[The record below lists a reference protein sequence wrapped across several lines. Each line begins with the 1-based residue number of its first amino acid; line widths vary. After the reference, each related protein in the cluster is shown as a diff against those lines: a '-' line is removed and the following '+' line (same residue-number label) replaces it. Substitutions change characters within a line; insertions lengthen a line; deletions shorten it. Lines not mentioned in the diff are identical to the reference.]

1 MTQPVVLLFEAF
13 HPDGLAK
20 LREKVELRFAASVEE
35 GHLLDEVADVDGIIV
50 RARGKVSRRLMER
63 ATRLKVVGRHGVG
76 VDNIDVAAA
85 AELGILVVNTP
96 GVMTESVA
104 EHCLGLML
112 ALSKRIVRA
121 DKAARQGAWHVRHE
135 YIGDELYGKTLG
147 LVGFGRIGQ
156 RVAQLCRHALNM
168 RVLYY
173 DVVEHAE
180 AAAELNA
187 RRVPLDELLSQAD
200 VVSLHVPLL
209 PKTRRL
215 MGEKELRQ
223 MKPQAYL
230 INAARGPVVDEWVLV
245 QALREGWIAG
255 AGLDVFEIEPA
266 TPDNPLFTL
275 ENVVVTPHM
284 ASHTQE
290 ATRRMATTVVSDVIA
305 VLEGRQPRHPV
316 TI

>member
-1 MTQPVVLLFEAF
+1 
-13 HPDGLAK
+13 
-20 LREKVELRFAASVEE
+20 
-35 GHLLDEVADVDGIIV
+35 
-50 RARGKVSRRLMER
+50 
-63 ATRLKVVGRHGVG
+63 
-76 VDNIDVAAA
+76 
-85 AELGILVVNTP
+85 
-96 GVMTESVA
+96 
-104 EHCLGLML
+104 
-112 ALSKRIVRA
+112 
-121 DKAARQGAWHVRHE
+121 
-135 YIGDELYGKTLG
+135 
-147 LVGFGRIGQ
+147 
-156 RVAQLCRHALNM
+156 
-168 RVLYY
+168 
-173 DVVEHAE
+173 
-180 AAAELNA
+180 
-187 RRVPLDELLSQAD
+187 
-200 VVSLHVPLL
+200 
-209 PKTRRL
+209 
-215 MGEKELRQ
+215 